1 MNSTKKFLSALLVLT
16 FLIYV
21 LPAAIALPTSGNTIN
36 DNATNDNATNDNAT
50 NDNATTVDLIA
61 DFDSDVTC
69 GYAPLT
75 VNFNDTSEG
84 EPTSWN
90 WDFGDGT
97 NSTVENPVHT
107 YCHSGKYDIT
117 LTVTNEMGSN
127 TTIKDDYI
135 SVGAPRQSH
144 ATDEECAKEVKKV
157 CENTKPVCG
166 ETKSA
171 KPVCKQTSQ
180 ADDNKVVKETKPAKP
195 VCKVT
200 KPAKPVCKETEPA
213 KPVCKETEPAKPVCK
228 ETEPAKPVCKETK
241 PVKPVCKETKPVK
254 PICEETNQADDSGD
268 VSDNTNQADDSGDVS
283 DATNQ
288 ADDSGESNTA
298 KDTNGNPPAT

>member
-50 NDNATTVDLIA
+50 NDNATNDNTTTVDLIA

-171 KPVCKQTSQ
+171 KPICKQTSQ

-200 KPAKPVCKETEPA
+200 K
-213 KPVCKETEPAKPVCK
+213 PAKPVCK

-268 VSDNTNQADDSGDVS
+268 VSD
-283 DATNQ
+283 ATNQ